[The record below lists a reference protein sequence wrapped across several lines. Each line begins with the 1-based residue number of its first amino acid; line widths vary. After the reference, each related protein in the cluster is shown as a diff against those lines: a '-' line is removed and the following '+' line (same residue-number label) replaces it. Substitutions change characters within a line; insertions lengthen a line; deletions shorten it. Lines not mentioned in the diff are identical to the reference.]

1 MGPTLM
7 IYSPSRLETYRQCPH
22 KFKLTYIDQVPSSL
36 EGIEA
41 FMGSRVHEAL
51 YKLYTDLRF
60 CKRLSLDELLAYYRE
75 IWEKEWHGDIQIIRD
90 ELTPDEYRALGERC
104 LIDYYRRYDPFDQTR
119 TLGLEH
125 PVQFNLDKKGRY
137 AMQGFIDR
145 LSQPKDGV
153 IWIHDYKT
161 KGFFPTQQDLDEDR
175 QLAYYQMAVQE
186 LWPETKEIELIW
198 HYLIF
203 DQEIHSR
210 RTPDDLEALREETIA
225 LIDEIETAT
234 EFPTKQS
241 ALCNWC
247 EYRAICPLFRHL
259 YETQSLSKNEY
270 MNEEGVFLVERLA
283 TLQIEEERIK
293 GEIEKVKGALLAYAQ
308 KKGVEV
314 LFSKTHK
321 VRIKVYE
328 NLRFPGKNDPGRPAL
343 EKAVKDA
350 GRWEEVSS
358 LDVFA
363 LSKVLLSGAW
373 GAELSDRL
381 KKLGKADKSPW
392 IKIFP
397 RDERK

>member
-1 MGPTLM
+1 MERPPV
-7 IYSPSRLETYRQCPH
+7 IYSPSRLETYRQCPQ
-22 KFKLTYIDQVPSSL
+22 KFKFTYIDQVPSSL

-60 CKRLSLDELLAYYRE
+60 CKLTSLEDLLAYYRE

-90 ELTPDEYRALGERC
+90 ELTPDEYRALGEKC
-104 LIDYYRRYDPFDQTR
+104 LVDYYRRYAPFDQTR

-125 PVQFNLDKKGRY
+125 PVQFNLDPDGRY
-137 AMQGFIDR
+137 AMKGFIDR

-161 KGFFPTQQDLDEDR
+161 KGFFPTQQDLDQDR
-175 QLAYYQMAVQE
+175 QLAYYQMAVQR
-186 LWPETKEIELIW
+186 LWPETKEVELIW

-203 DQEIHSR
+203 DQEIRSR
-210 RTPDDLEALREETIA
+210 RTTDDLEALRQETIA
-225 LIDEIETAT
+225 LIEEIETTT
-234 EFPTKQS
+234 EFPVKQS
-241 ALCNWC
+241 ALCSWC

-259 YETQSLSKNEY
+259 YETASLPKNEY

-283 TLQIEEERIK
+283 ALQIEEARVK
-293 GEIEKVKGALLAYAQ
+293 GEIEKVKEALLAYTQ

-321 VRIKVYE
+321 VRVKIYE
-328 NLRFPGKNDPGRPAL
+328 NVRFPGKNDPGRPAL
-343 EKAVKDA
+343 EKAIKEA

-373 GAELSDRL
+373 GAELTERL
-381 KKLGKADKSPW
+381 KKLGKPDKSPW
-392 IKIFP
+392 IKVFP